1 VRETRVAA
9 PLQPWLTVA
18 TYNIHDAIGAD
29 GEFAPERIAAVIAEL
44 NADVIALQEIG
55 SHVAGTD
62 VLAYLRDATGYIA
75 VAAPTRLRSTG
86 EYGNCLLTRYPA
98 QETTRIDLTFKGR
111 EARGAL
117 DVLLDCDGDPLR
129 IIATHLGLRPAE
141 RRAQILQLLRV
152 LETQTPVP
160 TVLMGDLN
168 EWFLWGRPLRWMH
181 THFERTP
188 APATFPASAPIFAL
202 DRIWIEPRALLDRL
216 WIHKSPLARVASDH
230 LPLLARIGRKTGT
243 SCGDDDLRVLLPTP

>member
-1 VRETRVAA
+1 VAA

-18 TYNIHDAIGAD
+18 TYNIHDTIGAD

-62 VLAYLRDATGYIA
+62 VLD
-75 VAAPTRLRSTG
+75 TG

-98 QETTRIDLTFKGR
+98 QETTRIDLTFKQR

-141 RRAQILQLLRV
+141 RRAQIQQLLRV

-168 EWFLWGRPLRWMH
+168 EWFLWGRPLRWLH

-202 DRIWIEPRALLDRL
+202 DRIWIEPRILLDRL

-230 LPLLARIGRKTGT
+230 LPLLANIGRTTDT
-243 SCGDDDLRVLLPTP
+243 SSRQ